1 MDEFQAGIDNVD
13 TGHEAKMTENTLV
26 VMNTSDEIRGVPF
39 QEDLY
44 PNEAMD
50 VIQARLEN
58 LDSGYEAK
66 MTENTPVT
74 NTSEKFQGAPLEED
88 FYQKAAMDV
97 LQAGLENV
105 DSGYEAKVT
114 ENTPVTNTSEKF
126 RGVRFQEDFYP
137 KEAMDVLQVGIENVD
152 SGYEAN
158 VTENTPATNTSDK
171 FQGVPFQEDLYQ
183 KAAMDVLQAG
193 AGLKNVDSGYEKKMT
208 ENTPMTDT
216 SEKIREDLYQKAA
229 MDVLQAEAGLENVDS
244 GYEKKMTENTPMADT
259 SEKIRGEDLYQKAAM
274 DVLQAGAGLE
284 NVENTPMI
292 DTSEKIRGAESRC
305 RRRSKYLSYP
315 YTNSGPRD
323 KDSPAET
330 EESKTP
336 CVVVKE
342 KASSRTSKPSNGSI
356 LPDKLV
362 SKRFQNNWY
371 RKFISCSSM
380 SSSPDFVSA
389 SSGDLLSG
397 LFSTAVDC
405 MSPIEDKNFDLVEW
419 FFCKK
424 RISEY
429 HDEAELATSLVSVNG
444 GKTVKPGGN
453 DLLDTKSRKKRK
465 NTKAENAARHKMK
478 PLSGLSDMKG
488 NVSIVD
494 CTSSGKKLQQKRKV
508 EEITSL
514 HQLQSPETTINE
526 SGNICSS
533 VPETQNHNV
542 LASEKKTR
550 PKKKQKLEAA
560 QKYQGAQLAS
570 HFHSKS
576 TECSSLV
583 IDLQFMSPP
592 LPVDIHQKSNGE
604 NKEEQV
610 FKVSNPEIRVS
621 QGELDGNVTRNLL
634 VGTSEA
640 GTASQEG
647 FAANITNHNMSVNA
661 ASELGSVYQARF
673 VGTAS
678 INKREKK
685 KRTKKA
691 PQEHP
696 NTKHAREIPDLN
708 NISFE
713 SSSIRKESGPVN
725 FLSSELK
732 SGHPRS
738 LSACSSRTKTVN
750 LGGVE
755 YNGKSVGTFLFL
767 QFAPGVDIPSKEDL
781 LKTFCRFGP
790 LKASET
796 QMMKDNGSAQI
807 VFVRSIDAAEAL
819 RNLEQNNP
827 FGAALVGYRLHP
839 PPAAA
844 PPLEQCMTPTQPR
857 PHHPPAAAS
866 PLEQFMT
873 PTQPRLHHPPAG
885 APPLTQLITPTQPR
899 VHHPPAAAP
908 PLPTQSRPHHPPA
921 AAPPLEQLM
930 TPTQPTRSMPMPGE
944 TPPPLEIMKQN
955 LQMMT
960 SALEKS
966 GNNLSPQMKAKLE
979 GEIKNLLTKMNRGK
993 V

>member
-1 MDEFQAGIDNVD
+1 MQ
-13 TGHEAKMTENTLV
+13 TEPCDCT
-26 VMNTSDEIRGVPF
+26 
-39 QEDLY
+39 
-44 PNEAMD
+44 
-50 VIQARLEN
+50 N
-58 LDSGYEAK
+58 LDTCHLLAIISFI
-66 MTENTPVT
+66 T
-74 NTSEKFQGAPLEED
+74 
-88 FYQKAAMDV
+88 
-97 LQAGLENV
+97 
-105 DSGYEAKVT
+105 
-114 ENTPVTNTSEKF
+114 
-126 RGVRFQEDFYP
+126 
-137 KEAMDVLQVGIENVD
+137 
-152 SGYEAN
+152 
-158 VTENTPATNTSDK
+158 
-171 FQGVPFQEDLYQ
+171 
-183 KAAMDVLQAG
+183 
-193 AGLKNVDSGYEKKMT
+193 
-208 ENTPMTDT
+208 
-216 SEKIREDLYQKAA
+216 
-229 MDVLQAEAGLENVDS
+229 
-244 GYEKKMTENTPMADT
+244 
-259 SEKIRGEDLYQKAAM
+259 
-274 DVLQAGAGLE
+274 
-284 NVENTPMI
+284 
-292 DTSEKIRGAESRC
+292 GAESRC

-315 YTNSGPRD
+315 YTNSGARD
-323 KDSPAET
+323 KDLPAET

-336 CVVVKE
+336 CVVKE

-356 LPDKLV
+356 LSDKLV

-389 SSGDLLSG
+389 TSGDLLSG

-444 GKTVKPGGN
+444 GKTAKPGGN
-453 DLLDTKSRKKRK
+453 DLPDTKSRKKRK
-465 NTKAENAARHKMK
+465 NTKAENAARRKMK
-478 PLSGLSDMKG
+478 ALSGLSDMKG
-488 NVSIVD
+488 NVSIGD

-550 PKKKQKLEAA
+550 PRKKQKLEAA

-583 IDLQFMSPP
+583 IDLQFMSPS

-610 FKVSNPEIRVS
+610 FKVSNPEVRAS
-621 QGELDGNVTRNLL
+621 QGELDGNVTQSKLL
-634 VGTSEA
+634 VSTSEA
-640 GTASQEG
+640 STASQEG
-647 FAANITNHNMSVNA
+647 FAANTANHNMSVNA

-713 SSSIRKESGPVN
+713 SSSTRKESRPVN

-732 SGHPRS
+732 SRHPRS
-738 LSACSSRTKTVN
+738 LSACSSHTKTVN

-755 YNGKSVGTFLFL
+755 YNGESPGTSLFL
-767 QFAPGVDIPSKEDL
+767 QFAPGADIPSKGDL

-796 QMMKDNGSAQI
+796 QLMKDNGSAQI
-807 VFVRSIDAAEAL
+807 VFVRSIDAAEAI

-844 PPLEQCMTPTQPR
+844 PPLEQFMTPTQPR

-873 PTQPRLHHPPAG
+873 PTQPRLHHPPAA
-885 APPLTQLITPTQPR
+885 APPLVQLITPTQPR
-899 VHHPPAAAP
+899 LHHPPAAAP
-908 PLPTQSRPHHPPA
+908 PLPTQSRLHHSPA

-944 TPPPLEIMKQN
+944 TPPPPLEIMKQN

-979 GEIKNLLTKMNRGK
+979 SEINNLLTKMNRAK

>member
-216 SEKIREDLYQKAA
+216 SEKIR
-229 MDVLQAEAGLENVDS
+229 G
-244 GYEKKMTENTPMADT
+244 
-259 SEKIRGEDLYQKAAM
+259 
-274 DVLQAGAGLE
+274 
-284 NVENTPMI
+284 
-292 DTSEKIRGAESRC
+292 GAESRC

>member
-26 VMNTSDEIRGVPF
+26 VMNTSDEIR
-39 QEDLY
+39 
-44 PNEAMD
+44 
-50 VIQARLEN
+50 
-58 LDSGYEAK
+58 
-66 MTENTPVT
+66 
-74 NTSEKFQGAPLEED
+74 GAPLEED

-216 SEKIREDLYQKAA
+216 SEKIRGEDLYQKAA

>member
-216 SEKIREDLYQKAA
+216 SEKIR
-229 MDVLQAEAGLENVDS
+229 
-244 GYEKKMTENTPMADT
+244 
-259 SEKIRGEDLYQKAAM
+259 DLYQKAAM

>member
-26 VMNTSDEIRGVPF
+26 VMNTSDEIR
-39 QEDLY
+39 
-44 PNEAMD
+44 
-50 VIQARLEN
+50 
-58 LDSGYEAK
+58 
-66 MTENTPVT
+66 
-74 NTSEKFQGAPLEED
+74 APLEED

-216 SEKIREDLYQKAA
+216 SEKIRGEDLYQKAA

>member
-208 ENTPMTDT
+208 ENTPMT
-216 SEKIREDLYQKAA
+216 
-229 MDVLQAEAGLENVDS
+229 
-244 GYEKKMTENTPMADT
+244 
-259 SEKIRGEDLYQKAAM
+259 
-274 DVLQAGAGLE
+274 
-284 NVENTPMI
+284 